1 MANAQCCAQQGLT
14 LERTPSGWIQRAAFT
29 HPDLHDEL
37 VEELKVP
44 LLLLWGESDPWIV
57 SKLGDKLEACAKG
70 LGKDVKRVSVNAGHC
85 PQDEEPEGVNTALLE
100 FAREL
105 GV

>member
-1 MANAQCCAQQGLT
+1 MSRNSNGGAV
-14 LERTPSGWIQRAAFT
+14 PI
-29 HPDLHDEL
+29 DEL
-37 VEELKVP
+37 VSELQVP

-57 SKLGDKLEACAKG
+57 SKLGDKLQACAEG
-70 LGKDVKRVSVNAGHC
+70 LGKEVKRVSVNAGHC